1 MGIEVIGLG
10 SKRHLRFTFFQEIAR
25 KVAGKEMPCCVG
37 RVCIEKHI
45 FSKLSVLVVNNIQMQ
60 GVGCNV
66 LGT

>member
-1 MGIEVIGLG
+1 VGIEVIGLG
-10 SKRHLRFTFFQEIAR
+10 SKRHLWFTYFQEKAR

-37 RVCIEKHI
+37 RTCIEKHI

-60 GVGCNV
+60 GGGCNV